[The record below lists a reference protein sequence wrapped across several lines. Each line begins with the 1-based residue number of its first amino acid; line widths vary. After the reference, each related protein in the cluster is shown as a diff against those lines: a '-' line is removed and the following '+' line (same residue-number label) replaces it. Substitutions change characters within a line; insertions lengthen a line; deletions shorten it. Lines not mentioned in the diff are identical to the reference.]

1 MSYESLLEKGCSTHW
16 WYQNVFILNYTSC
29 AVTLLHHK
37 TTDKKLHCLWCK
49 KIVHFAHSC
58 KRSFLCCLFLA
69 FYDSDVAC
77 EVTFKSCFYL
87 SYILIK
93 LATKMYD
100 LATIFFPFV
109 TGRLLQTHKKHQ
121 LWAIISRHGCSQE
134 RLLRKLQL
142 CFQIPFLLCTKP

>member
-1 MSYESLLEKGCSTHW
+1 MWLGVVVIVGSCPQAFNANDFVEETVWLVVLGNCIVELALPVNIFGHFCNVLWITYRERLLNPLMISKCVHP
-16 WYQNVFILNYTSC
+16 
-29 AVTLLHHK
+29 
-37 TTDKKLHCLWCK
+37 KLHFLWCK

-77 EVTFKSCFYL
+77 EGTFKSCFYV

-109 TGRLLQTHKKHQ
+109 TGRLL
-121 LWAIISRHGCSQE
+121 
-134 RLLRKLQL
+134 
-142 CFQIPFLLCTKP
+142 